1 MNTLEQIADLEKQY
15 LLQTYNRYP
24 IAFSRGKGV
33 FLFDL
38 EGKRYLDFVSG
49 LGVNA
54 LGHAHPRIVKAIRE
68 QAAMLVHISNLY
80 YHEYQGPLAEKLC
93 KLSGLN
99 RAFFSNSGTE
109 AIEGSIKLARLAG
122 HRAGGAAKSRLVALD
137 GSYHG
142 RTFGALSLTGQD
154 KHRKGF
160 EPLLEEVTFVKQ
172 NDLASLRAAISDE
185 TCAIVLEPV
194 FGEGGIYECSVEFLQ
209 ECRAL
214 ADRHRA
220 ALIFDEIQCG
230 LGRTGTMFA
239 FQSFG
244 VTPDIVAIAKP
255 IAAGLPLGAFIAK
268 EEFASAISPGQHGT
282 TFGGGPLACRVALEF
297 LAIVE
302 EEKLLENV
310 NKVGAYLHQELNA
323 LADRH
328 HAALIFDEIQCGLG
342 RTGTMF
348 AFQSFGVT
356 PDIVAIAKPIAAGLP
371 LGAFL
376 AKEEFASA
384 ISPGQHGT
392 TFGGG
397 PLACRVA
404 LEFLA
409 IVEEEKLLENVN
421 KVGAYLQQEL
431 KALAEKSAAAREV
444 RGRGFIQGIELEIPA
459 RPIVDAGLAEG
470 VLFNSTQDTVVRF
483 LPPFLLEEKH
493 VDKGIR
499 VLKKLLGK
507 KRKKAA

>member
-1 MNTLEQIADLEKQY
+1 MNTLPTTLEQIAELERKY
-15 LLQTYNRYP
+15 LLTTYNRYP
-24 IAFSRGKGV
+24 VLLARGKGV
-33 FLFDL
+33 FLYDI

-68 QAAMLVHISNLY
+68 QAAKLLHVSNLY

-93 KLSGLN
+93 GLSGMS

-122 HRAGGAAKSRLVALD
+122 HRAGGDAKCRLVALE

-160 EPLLEEVTFVKQ
+160 EPMLEGVTFVKQ
-172 NDLASLRAAISDE
+172 NDGEGLRAAVNDN
-185 TCAIVLEPV
+185 TCAIVLEPI
-194 FGEGGIYECSVEFLQ
+194 FGEGGIYECSAEFLG
-209 ECRAL
+209 ECRAA
-214 ADRHRA
+214 ADRHKA

-230 LGRTGTMFA
+230 LGRTGKIFA
-239 FQSFG
+239 FQNFE

-255 IAAGLPLGAFIAK
+255 L
-268 EEFASAISPGQHGT
+268 
-282 TFGGGPLACRVALEF
+282 
-297 LAIVE
+297 
-302 EEKLLENV
+302 
-310 NKVGAYLHQELNA
+310 
-323 LADRH
+323 
-328 HAALIFDEIQCGLG
+328 
-342 RTGTMF
+342 
-348 AFQSFGVT
+348 
-356 PDIVAIAKPIAAGLP
+356 AAGLP

-409 IVEEEKLLENVN
+409 IVEDEKLLENVN

-431 KALAEKSAAAREV
+431 RGLVEKRAAAKEV

-499 VLKKLLGK
+499 VLKKLLGR
-507 KRKKAA
+507 KRKAAA

>member
-1 MNTLEQIADLEKQY
+1 MSTTTISPDTASNSSSLSTFDRIAERERRF
-15 LLQTYNRYP
+15 LLTTYSRYP
-24 IAFSRGKGV
+24 VALARGKGV
-33 FLFDL
+33 FLWDI
-38 EGKRYLDFVSG
+38 EGKKYLDFVSG

-54 LGHAHPRIVKAIRE
+54 LGHAHPRIVKTIRD
-68 QAAMLVHISNLY
+68 QAAKLVHVSNLY

-93 KLSGLN
+93 GLSGLN

-122 HRAGGAAKSRLVALD
+122 HRAGGEAKCRLVALE

-160 EPLLEEVTFVKQ
+160 EPMLEGVTFVKQ
-172 NDLASLRAAISDE
+172 NDLESLRGAVDDN
-185 TCAIVLEPV
+185 TCAIVLEPI
-194 FGEGGIYECSVEFLQ
+194 FGEGGIYECSVEFLR

-214 ADRHRA
+214 ADRHKA

-230 LGRTGTMFA
+230 LGRTGTIFA

-268 EEFASAISPGQHGT
+268 EEFATAIHPGQHGT

-297 LAIVE
+297 LPIVE

-310 NKVGAYLHQELNA
+310 RKVGAYLHDKLQDLVSKRNA
-323 LADRH
+323 A
-328 HAALIFDEIQCGLG
+328 
-342 RTGTMF
+342 
-348 AFQSFGVT
+348 
-356 PDIVAIAKPIAAGLP
+356 VA
-371 LGAFL
+371 
-376 AKEEFASA
+376 
-384 ISPGQHGT
+384 
-392 TFGGG
+392 
-397 PLACRVA
+397 
-404 LEFLA
+404 
-409 IVEEEKLLENVN
+409 
-421 KVGAYLQQEL
+421 
-431 KALAEKSAAAREV
+431 V
-444 RGRGFIQGIELEIPA
+444 RGRGFIQGIQLEIPA
-459 RPIVDAGLAEG
+459 RPIVDEGLSEG
-470 VLFNSTQDTVVRF
+470 VLFNATQDTVVRF
-483 LPPFLLEEKH
+483 LPPFLMEEKH

-507 KRKKAA
+507 KRKAA

>member
-1 MNTLEQIADLEKQY
+1 MKTLEQIAELERQF
-15 LLQTYNRYP
+15 LLGTYSRYP
-24 IAFSRGKGV
+24 VVLERGKGV
-33 FLFDL
+33 FVYDI
-38 EGKRYLDFVSG
+38 EGKKYLDFVSG

-68 QAAMLVHISNLY
+68 QAAKLVHVSNLY
-80 YHEYQGPLAEKLC
+80 YHEYQGLLAEKLC
-93 KLSGLN
+93 GLAAGSSGQKF

-122 HRAGGAAKSRLVALD
+122 HRAGGEAKSKLVALE

-142 RTFGALSLTGQD
+142 RTFGALSLTGQE

-160 EPLLEEVTFVKQ
+160 EPLLDDVTFVRQ
-172 NDLASLRAAISDE
+172 NDIEGLRAAINDN
-185 TCAIVLEPV
+185 TCAIVLEPI
-194 FGEGGIYECSVEFLQ
+194 FGEGGIYECTPEFLQ

-214 ADRHRA
+214 ADRYKV

-230 LGRTGTMFA
+230 LGRTGTIFA
-239 FQSFG
+239 YQSFG
-244 VTPDIVAIAKP
+244 VI
-255 IAAGLPLGAFIAK
+255 
-268 EEFASAISPGQHGT
+268 
-282 TFGGGPLACRVALEF
+282 
-297 LAIVE
+297 
-302 EEKLLENV
+302 
-310 NKVGAYLHQELNA
+310 
-323 LADRH
+323 
-328 HAALIFDEIQCGLG
+328 
-342 RTGTMF
+342 
-348 AFQSFGVT
+348 

-376 AKEEFASA
+376 AKEEFANA
-384 ISPGQHGT
+384 IAPGQHGT

-397 PLACRVA
+397 PLACRIA

-431 KALAEKSAAAREV
+431 KLVVEKRSAAKSV
-444 RGRGFIQGIELEIPA
+444 RGRGFIQGIQLDIPA
-459 RPIVDAGLAEG
+459 RPIVDAALAEG

-483 LPPFLLEEKH
+483 LPPFLMEEKH

-507 KRKKAA
+507 KRR

>member
-1 MNTLEQIADLEKQY
+1 MSTFDQIAERERQY

-24 IAFSRGKGV
+24 VVLQRGKGV
-33 FLFDL
+33 FLYDI
-38 EGKRYLDFVSG
+38 EGNRYLDFVSG

-54 LGHAHPRIVKAIRE
+54 LGHAHPRIVKTIRD
-68 QAAMLVHISNLY
+68 QANKLIHVSNLY

-93 KLSGLN
+93 ALSGLS

-122 HRAGGAAKSRLVALD
+122 HRAGGEAKCRLVALE

-172 NDLASLRAAISDE
+172 NDVEGLRAAVNDN
-185 TCAIVLEPV
+185 TCAIVLEPI
-194 FGEGGIYECSVEFLQ
+194 FGEGGIYECSDEFLR

-214 ADRHRA
+214 ADRHRV

-230 LGRTGTMFA
+230 LGRTGTIFA

-268 EEFASAISPGQHGT
+268 EEFATAISPGQHGT
-282 TFGGGPLACRVALEF
+282 TFGGGPLACR
-297 LAIVE
+297 I
-302 EEKLLENV
+302 
-310 NKVGAYLHQELNA
+310 
-323 LADRH
+323 
-328 HAALIFDEIQCGLG
+328 
-342 RTGTMF
+342 
-348 AFQSFGVT
+348 
-356 PDIVAIAKPIAAGLP
+356 
-371 LGAFL
+371 
-376 AKEEFASA
+376 
-384 ISPGQHGT
+384 
-392 TFGGG
+392 
-397 PLACRVA
+397 A

-421 KVGAYLQQEL
+421 KVGAYLQEKLKEL
-431 KALAEKSAAAREV
+431 VSKRNAAMGV
-444 RGRGFIQGIELEIPA
+444 RGRGFIQGIQLEIPA
-459 RPIVDAGLAEG
+459 RPIVDAALAEG

-483 LPPFLLEEKH
+483 LPPFLMEEKH

-507 KRKKAA
+507 KSKEAA

>member
-1 MNTLEQIADLEKQY
+1 MKTFEQIAELERRY
-15 LLQTYNRYP
+15 LLGTYNRYP
-24 IAFSRGKGV
+24 IALTRGKGV
-33 FLFDL
+33 FLYDL
-38 EGKRYLDFVSG
+38 EDRRYLDFVAG

-54 LGHAHPRIVKAIRE
+54 LGHAHPRIVKTIRE
-68 QAAMLVHISNLY
+68 QAGKLIHVSNLY
-80 YHEYQGPLAEKLC
+80 YHEYQGALAEKLC
-93 KLSGLN
+93 TLAGGSVGGSSTGMGTC

-122 HRAGGAAKSRLVALD
+122 HRAGGEGKSRLVGLQ

-142 RTFGALSLTGQD
+142 RTFGALSLTGQE

-160 EPLLEEVTFVKQ
+160 EPLLEEVTFVAQ
-172 NDLASLRAAISDE
+172 NGVEGLRAAVDDN
-185 TCAIVLEPV
+185 TCAIVLEPI

-209 ECRAL
+209 ECRAA

-244 VTPDIVAIAKP
+244 VTPD
-255 IAAGLPLGAFIAK
+255 
-268 EEFASAISPGQHGT
+268 
-282 TFGGGPLACRVALEF
+282 
-297 LAIVE
+297 
-302 EEKLLENV
+302 
-310 NKVGAYLHQELNA
+310 
-323 LADRH
+323 
-328 HAALIFDEIQCGLG
+328 
-342 RTGTMF
+342 M
-348 AFQSFGVT
+348 
-356 PDIVAIAKPIAAGLP
+356 VAIAKPIAAGLP

-409 IVEEEKLLENVN
+409 IVEDEKLLDNVN

-431 KALAEKSAAAREV
+431 KIVVEKSAAAKEV
-444 RGRGFIQGIELEIPA
+444 RGRGFIQGINLEIPA
-459 RPIVDAGLAEG
+459 RPIVDEALAEG

-493 VDKGIR
+493 VDKGMR
-499 VLKKLLGK
+499 VLKKLLR
-507 KRKKAA
+507 KRRKAA

>member
-1 MNTLEQIADLEKQY
+1 MDNFEKIAERERHF
-15 LLQTYNRYP
+15 LLHTYNRYP
-24 IAFSRGKGV
+24 IVLARGKGV
-33 FLFDL
+33 FLFDID
-38 EGKRYLDFVSG
+38 GKRYLDFVSG

-68 QAAMLVHISNLY
+68 QAMKLIHVSNLY
-80 YHEYQGPLAEKLC
+80 YHEYQGLLAEKLC
-93 KLSGLN
+93 SLAAGSSGQKF

-122 HRAGGAAKSRLVALD
+122 HRAGGEAKCRLVALE

-160 EPLLEEVTFVKQ
+160 EPLLEDVTFVKQ
-172 NDLASLRAAISDE
+172 NDLEGLRNAVNDN
-185 TCAIVLEPV
+185 TCAIVLEPI
-194 FGEGGIYECSVEFLQ
+194 FGEGGIFECSVEFLQ

-214 ADRHRA
+214 ADKHRA

-268 EEFASAISPGQHGT
+268 EEFATAISPGQHGT

-297 LAIVE
+297 LSIVE

-310 NKVGAYLHQELNA
+310 AKVGAYLHQQL
-323 LADRH
+323 
-328 HAALIFDEIQCGLG
+328 
-342 RTGTMF
+342 
-348 AFQSFGVT
+348 
-356 PDIVAIAKPIAAGLP
+356 
-371 LGAFL
+371 
-376 AKEEFASA
+376 EEVV
-384 ISPGQHGT
+384 QK
-392 TFGGG
+392 
-397 PLACRVA
+397 R
-404 LEFLA
+404 
-409 IVEEEKLLENVN
+409 
-421 KVGAYLQQEL
+421 
-431 KALAEKSAAAREV
+431 SAAKTV
-444 RGRGFIQGIELEIPA
+444 RGRGFIQGVELDIPA

-483 LPPFLLEEKH
+483 LPPFLMEEKH

-507 KRKKAA
+507 KKLSAAAA

>member
-1 MNTLEQIADLEKQY
+1 MH
-15 LLQTYNRYP
+15 
-24 IAFSRGKGV
+24 V
-33 FLFDL
+33 
-38 EGKRYLDFVSG
+38 
-49 LGVNA
+49 
-54 LGHAHPRIVKAIRE
+54 
-68 QAAMLVHISNLY
+68 SNLY

-93 KLSGLN
+93 SLSGLN

-122 HRAGGAAKSRLVALD
+122 HRVGGEGKCRLVALD

-160 EPLLEEVTFVKQ
+160 EPLLEDVTFVRQ
-172 NDLASLRAAISDE
+172 NDIEGLRAAVNDN
-185 TCAIVLEPV
+185 TCAIVLEPI

-230 LGRTGTMFA
+230 LGRTGTVFA
-239 FQSFG
+239 FQTFG

-255 IAAGLPLGAFIAK
+255 L
-268 EEFASAISPGQHGT
+268 
-282 TFGGGPLACRVALEF
+282 
-297 LAIVE
+297 
-302 EEKLLENV
+302 
-310 NKVGAYLHQELNA
+310 
-323 LADRH
+323 
-328 HAALIFDEIQCGLG
+328 
-342 RTGTMF
+342 
-348 AFQSFGVT
+348 
-356 PDIVAIAKPIAAGLP
+356 AAGLP

-409 IVEEEKLLENVN
+409 IVEEEKLLDNVTR
-421 KVGAYLQQEL
+421 VGAYLQQQL
-431 KALAEKSAAAREV
+431 QDLIGKRAAAKEV
-444 RGRGFIQGIELEIPA
+444 RGRGFIQGIQLDVPA
-459 RPIVDAGLAEG
+459 RPIVDAALAEG

-499 VLKKLLGK
+499 VLKKLLG
-507 KRKKAA
+507 RRRQVAA

>member
-1 MNTLEQIADLEKQY
+1 MTTAEEVIQREKQF
-15 LLQTYNRYP
+15 LLQTYSRYP
-24 IAFSRGKGV
+24 LVIERGKGV

-38 EGKRYLDFVSG
+38 DGKRYLDFVAG

-54 LGHAHPRIVKAIRE
+54 LGHAHPRIVKTIRE
-68 QAAMLVHISNLY
+68 QSARAIHLSNLY
-80 YHEYQGPLAEKLC
+80 YNEYQGLLAEKLC
-93 KLSGLN
+93 VLSGLQ

-122 HRAGGAAKSRLVALD
+122 HRAGGEAKCRLVALE

-160 EPLLEEVTFVKQ
+160 EPLLEQVTFVKQ
-172 NDLASLRAAISDE
+172 NDLEGLRAAVNDD
-185 TCAIVLEPV
+185 TCAIVLEPI
-194 FGEGGIYECSVEFLQ
+194 FGEGGIYECSVEFLS

-214 ADRHRA
+214 ADRHQA

-244 VTPDIVAIAKP
+244 VTPDIVCIAKP

-268 EEFASAISPGQHGT
+268 EEFATAISPGQHGT

-302 EEKLLENV
+302 EEKLL
-310 NKVGAYLHQELNA
+310 
-323 LADRH
+323 D
-328 HAALIFDEIQCGLG
+328 
-342 RTGTMF
+342 
-348 AFQSFGVT
+348 
-356 PDIVAIAKPIAAGLP
+356 
-371 LGAFL
+371 
-376 AKEEFASA
+376 
-384 ISPGQHGT
+384 
-392 TFGGG
+392 
-397 PLACRVA
+397 
-404 LEFLA
+404 
-409 IVEEEKLLENVN
+409 NVN

-431 KALAEKSAAAREV
+431 KAVAEKSAAAKEV
-444 RGRGFIQGIELEIPA
+444 RGRGFIQGINLEIPA
-459 RPIVDAGLAEG
+459 RPIVDEALAEG

-493 VDKGIR
+493 VDKGMR
-499 VLKKLLGK
+499 VLKKLLRK
-507 KRKKAA
+507 KRKEAA